1 MAADRYHITDEQ
13 AEMLGQLR
21 RDLRARRRRL
31 GMSSKLVGELVGV
44 DATHICAVETGRRAL
59 SLPLLCAIAAA
70 LDLRLTVAVSP
81 ARPVVTVELPGV
93 TR

>member
-1 MAADRYHITDEQ
+1 MAADRYAVTDEQ
-13 AEMLGQLR
+13 AAMLDQLR

-31 GMSSKLVGELVGV
+31 GMSARLVGELVGV
-44 DATHICAVETGRRAL
+44 SYAHICAVETGRRPL

-70 LDLRLTVAVSP
+70 LDVRLTVAVS
-81 ARPVVTVELPGV
+81 ASRPVVTVELPGV